1 MNLNREEYNNIVQML
16 IDAGALELTGF
27 DEKSNQFTYGLTPKC
42 QELFPELWEEH
53 FKVVNELAF
62 GLWQK
67 GIIEMQFAS
76 DGVPMVMLTK
86 EAVELK
92 DSLPDEERFFIENL
106 IEKHLER

>member
-16 IDAGALELTGF
+16 IDEGALELIGF

-53 FKVVNELAF
+53 FKAVNELAF